1 LQFSASYAFAK
12 NLANGQGFNPT
23 AFATQAGGTIT
34 DTYNIDEDYGNVA
47 FTHRQRFLSTFLYEL
62 PFGKKGMF
70 LKNSK
75 WLDPVIG
82 GWQVSGVMLFQT
94 GPFMTVIAPGA
105 DPAGNNFP
113 NVTGNGRADWK
124 GGVSTVPDNQ
134 SITNWINKAA
144 YAIPANNIGRIGNSP
159 VGSVVGPGTSAVSL
173 SMFKT
178 FSITEGI
185 HLQLGAAASNVLNH
199 ANYATPNL
207 NYGTA
212 PFGTITNV
220 QTQESGGPR
229 SMQITARVSF

>member
-1 LQFSASYAFAK
+1 MLFRS
-12 NLANGQGFNPT
+12 GQGFNPT

-34 DTYNIDEDYGNVA
+34 DTYHIDADYGNVA

-70 LKNSK
+70 FNKSK
-75 WLDPVIG
+75 IADQVIG
-82 GWQVSGVMLFQT
+82 GWQLSGVMLFQT

-113 NVTGNGRADWK
+113 NVTGNGRADWIS
-124 GGVSTVPDNQ
+124 GQSLVPANQ

-144 YAIPANNIGRIGNSP
+144 FAIPANNIGRIGNSP
-159 VGSVVGPGTSAVSL
+159 VGAVVGPGTSAVSL
-173 SMFKT
+173 SLFKT

-185 HLQLGAAASNVLNH
+185 RLQLGGAASNALNH
-199 ANYATPNL
+199 PNYTTPTL
-207 NYGTA
+207 NYNTA
-212 PFGTITNV
+212 AFGTITNV

-229 SMQITARVSF
+229 SIQVTARISF